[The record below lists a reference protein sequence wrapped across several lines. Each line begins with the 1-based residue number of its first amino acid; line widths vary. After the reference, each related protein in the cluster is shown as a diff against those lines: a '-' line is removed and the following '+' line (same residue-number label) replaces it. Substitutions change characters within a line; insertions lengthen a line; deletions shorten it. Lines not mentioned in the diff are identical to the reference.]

1 MTRHIPILA
10 YPAAVMWIV
19 TWWSTAQVG
28 YHRSTEE
35 ANAWA
40 EVIHRSFIER
50 ASRWPGD
57 AGQLVPGLVL
67 GNTDGITESLAEAMR
82 VTSLTHLMAVSG
94 SNCAIV
100 VGLAF
105 GVAALLKAPLFARVL
120 VAFVTLAGF
129 VTLVGPEPS
138 VIRSALM
145 AGIGLLALLWGRP
158 AAGVTALCAAIIVAL
173 AIDPTMSHSI
183 GFALSV
189 TATLGLL
196 VLGQPIATTL
206 TRWLPSPVALAL
218 AIPLSAAIACQ
229 PIILVMSPYLPTYGI
244 VANILAEPLV
254 SIATVCGM
262 LAVVLAP
269 IPFLADGLLWIATAA
284 AWLIAE
290 IARTLASFPGARIPW
305 PAGWMGVVCA
315 TTVSFGASLAVTVR
329 WRRAGL
335 VIAAVASVAGLS
347 MTVGAGRIAW
357 ASAPADWS
365 WAQCDVGQGDAVVIR
380 SAGMVALIDT
390 GRTEPPLRECL
401 RTLGVDRID
410 LLVLTHFDIDH
421 VGGYG
426 VVLGSVKTVLHG
438 PADGIADEVILDRL
452 RENGAKLVDAER
464 GMTGSLGQLSWRV
477 LWPSPTT
484 QRDPGNPSSITLLV
498 TPGPTCDSTCV
509 SGLDLGDLPAA
520 EQSMLLA
527 LGGLSPVDVVK
538 VSHHGSRDQD
548 PDLYRRVHAIVGL
561 IGVGAENDYGHPTAD
576 SLDMLAGTGTSV
588 VRSDLNG
595 ISLVW
600 RTTAGDL
607 RVWRE
612 RATDPGFTLRAE
624 E

>member
-1 MTRHIPILA
+1 MTRRIPILA
-10 YPAAVMWIV
+10 YPAVVVWII
-19 TWWSTAQVG
+19 TWWLTEPVG
-28 YHRSTEE
+28 YRRTTDQAS
-35 ANAWA
+35 AWA
-40 EVIHRSFIER
+40 DAIHHGFIER

-67 GNTDGITESLAEAMR
+67 GNTDGISESLADAMR

-105 GVAALLKAPLFARVL
+105 GIAALFRAPLLARVA
-120 VAFVTLAGF
+120 VAFVTLVGF
-129 VTLVGPEPS
+129 VALVGPEPS

-158 AAGVTALCAAIIVAL
+158 VAGVTALCAAVIAAL
-173 AIDPTMSHSI
+173 VFDPTMSHSI

-189 TATLGLL
+189 AATLGLL
-196 VLGQPIATTL
+196 VLGRPIATIL
-206 TRWLPSPVALAL
+206 SRSLPSPVALAL

-254 SIATVCGM
+254 PIATVCGM
-262 LAVVLAP
+262 LAIILAP
-269 IPFLADGLLWIATAA
+269 IPFLADGLLWVATAA

-305 PAGWMGVVCA
+305 PAGWIGVVCA
-315 TTVSFGASLAVTVR
+315 TTVSLGVCLAVTVR
-329 WRRAGL
+329 WRRVGVVVA
-335 VIAAVASVAGLS
+335 VVASVAALS

-357 ASAPADWS
+357 ATAPTEWS
-365 WAQCDVGQGDAVVIR
+365 WAQCDVGQGDAVLVR
-380 SAGMVALIDT
+380 SAGMIALIDT

-401 RTLGVDRID
+401 RTLGVNRID

-426 VVLGSVKTVLHG
+426 AVLGSVETVLHG
-438 PADGIADEVILDRL
+438 PTDGIADEVILNRL
-452 RENGAKLVDAER
+452 REHGARLVDAER
-464 GMTGSLGQLSWRV
+464 GMTGSIGRMTWRV
-477 LWPSPTT
+477 LWPSHTNP
-484 QRDPGNPSSITLLV
+484 RDLGNPSSVTLMV
-498 TPGPTCDSTCV
+498 TPGAACDSTCV
-509 SGLDLGDLPAA
+509 SGLALGDLPAA
-520 EQSMLLA
+520 EQSTLLS
-527 LGGLSPVDVVK
+527 LGGVSPVDVVK

-548 PDLYRRVHAIVGL
+548 PDLYRRVRAIVGL
-561 IGVGAENDYGHPTAD
+561 IGVGADNDYGHPTAD
-576 SLDMLAGTGTSV
+576 ALDMLAGTGTTV

-595 ISLVW
+595 IAFVW
-600 RTTAGDL
+600 RTATGQL

-612 RATDPGFTLRAE
+612 RATDPGFTLRTE

>member
-1 MTRHIPILA
+1 
-10 YPAAVMWIV
+10 
-19 TWWSTAQVG
+19 
-28 YHRSTEE
+28 
-35 ANAWA
+35 
-40 EVIHRSFIER
+40 
-50 ASRWPGD
+50 
-57 AGQLVPGLVL
+57 
-67 GNTDGITESLAEAMR
+67 
-82 VTSLTHLMAVSG
+82 
-94 SNCAIV
+94 
-100 VGLAF
+100 
-105 GVAALLKAPLFARVL
+105 
-120 VAFVTLAGF
+120 
-129 VTLVGPEPS
+129 
-138 VIRSALM
+138 
-145 AGIGLLALLWGRP
+145 
-158 AAGVTALCAAIIVAL
+158 
-173 AIDPTMSHSI
+173 
-183 GFALSV
+183 
-189 TATLGLL
+189 
-196 VLGQPIATTL
+196 
-206 TRWLPSPVALAL
+206 
-218 AIPLSAAIACQ
+218 
-229 PIILVMSPYLPTYGI
+229 MSPYLPTYGI

-254 SIATVCGM
+254 PVATVCGM
-262 LAVVLAP
+262 LAVVLVP

-305 PAGWMGVVCA
+305 PAGWVGVTCA
-315 TTVSFGASLAVTVR
+315 TAVSLGVCLAVTVR
-329 WRRAGL
+329 WRRTGL
-335 VIAAVASVAGLS
+335 IIAAVASVVGLS

-401 RTLGVDRID
+401 RTLGVGRID

-426 VVLGSVKTVLHG
+426 AVLGSVETVLHG
-438 PADGIADEVILDRL
+438 PTDGIVDQVILDRL
-452 RENGAKLVDAER
+452 RENGAKLVNAKR
-464 GMTGSLGQLSWRV
+464 GMTGTLGQLSWRV
-477 LWPSPTT
+477 LWPSSTIP
-484 QRDPGNPSSITLLV
+484 RDPGNPSSITLSV

-509 SGLDLGDLPAA
+509 SGLDLGDLPAE
-520 EQSMLLA
+520 EQSTLLT
-527 LGGLSPVDVVK
+527 LGGLAAVDVVK

-561 IGVGAENDYGHPTAD
+561 IGVGADNDYGHPTAD
-576 SLDMLAGTGTSV
+576 ALDMLAATGTSV